1 MMTGTTI
8 MGEWLPAVRNGA
20 RIVLVLV
27 PFALIEGSVLCLTC
41 FLQRGAQRM
50 TTCKLHQM
58 ATFIL
63 MGLLFLQLTGLTC
76 LGEEV
81 ADSAQASV
89 YSEDHTR
96 SAVDRAVDANQD
108 DCPCHLQFSAVEPV
122 SHEAMYR
129 VTLAP
134 AITPL
139 FYTPLFPFNLLR
151 PPLGN

>member
-1 MMTGTTI
+1 
-8 MGEWLPAVRNGA
+8 
-20 RIVLVLV
+20 
-27 PFALIEGSVLCLTC
+27 
-41 FLQRGAQRM
+41 M
-50 TTCKLHQM
+50 TTRKLHEM

-96 SAVDRAVDANQD
+96 SSVDRAVDAYQD
-108 DCPCHLQFSAVEPV
+108 GCPCHLQFSAVEPL
-122 SHEAMYR
+122 SHEAIYR
-129 VTLAP
+129 VNLAS

>member
-1 MMTGTTI
+1 MFKQFSSTGT
-8 MGEWLPAVRNGA
+8 
-20 RIVLVLV
+20 
-27 PFALIEGSVLCLTC
+27 
-41 FLQRGAQRM
+41 QRM
-50 TTCKLHQM
+50 TTRKLHQM

>member
-1 MMTGTTI
+1 MT
-8 MGEWLPAVRNGA
+8 R
-20 RIVLVLV
+20 RK
-27 PFALIEGSVLCLTC
+27 F
-41 FLQRGAQRM
+41 
-50 TTCKLHQM
+50 HQM
-58 ATFIL
+58 ATFML

-76 LGEEV
+76 LGEGV

-96 SAVDRAVDANQD
+96 STVDRAVDADQD
-108 DCPCHLQFSAVEPV
+108 GCPCHLLFSAVEPV

-129 VTLAP
+129 VNLAP

-151 PPLGN
+151 PPLGS